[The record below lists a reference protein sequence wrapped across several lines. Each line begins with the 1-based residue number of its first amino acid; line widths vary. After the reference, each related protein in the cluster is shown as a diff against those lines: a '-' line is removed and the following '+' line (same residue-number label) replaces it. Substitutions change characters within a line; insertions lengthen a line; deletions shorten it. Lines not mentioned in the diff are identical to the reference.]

1 MKRRVAG
8 SRILV
13 TGASSGIG
21 RALAELAARRGA
33 RVVLAARSDDALTQ
47 LADSLRRDGADV
59 VAIRADVTLEADRR
73 LMLDA
78 ALQHFGGLDILVNNA
93 GILATGH
100 FADASPDR
108 LRQIMETNFFAAAE
122 LMRLAVPV
130 LRQGNRPMIVNIA
143 SVTGRRGVPAR
154 PEYSASKF
162 ALTGLS
168 EAVRAELSKDG
179 IDVLV
184 VHPCL
189 VNTALEK
196 NMLESKGRREWQDR
210 KMTPPDVVALK
221 TLRAIERGKHEIVI
235 GGSGRLMLLVNRVA
249 PRLVDCL
256 MARYVKKLYR
266 RAVNQSPDRN
276 IEHRS
281 EVAQSH

>member
-8 SRILV
+8 SRVLV

-21 RALAELAARRGA
+21 RSLAELAARRGA
-33 RVVLAARSDDALTQ
+33 RVVLAARSGDALTQ
-47 LADSLRRDGADV
+47 IADSLRREGADV
-59 VAIRADVTLEADRR
+59 VAVQADVTSDEDRRRLLEATVDR
-73 LMLDA
+73 
-78 ALQHFGGLDILVNNA
+78 FGGLDIIVNNA

-100 FADASPDR
+100 FADATPDR

-122 LMRLAVPV
+122 LMRLAVPL

-143 SVTGRRGVPAR
+143 SIAGRRGVPAR

-168 EAVRAELSKDG
+168 ESVRAELAKDG
-179 IDVLV
+179 VDVLV

-189 VNTALEK
+189 VNTALETS
-196 NMLESKGRREWQDR
+196 MLESRARREWQDR
-210 KMTPPDVVALK
+210 KMMSPDFVAAK
-221 TLRAIERGKHEIVI
+221 TVRAIERGSHEVTI
-235 GGSGRLMLLVNRVA
+235 GTGGRLMLLVNRFF

-256 MARYVKKLYR
+256 MARYVKRLYR
-266 RAVNQSPDRN
+266 HELGQGRG
-276 IEHRS
+276 S
-281 EVAQSH
+281 EEPHDSELAQSH

>member
-21 RALAELAARRGA
+21 RSLAEHAARRGA
-33 RVVLAARSDDALTQ
+33 RVILAARSEDGTRQ
-47 LADSLRRDGADV
+47 IADSLRRDGCEV
-59 VAIRADVTLEADRR
+59 VAIRGDVTCDEDRR
-73 LMLDA
+73 RMLDA
-78 ALQHFGGLDILVNNA
+78 AVQHFGGLDILVNNA

-100 FADASPDR
+100 FCDAAPDR

-122 LMRLAVPV
+122 LIRLAVPL
-130 LRQGNRPMIVNIA
+130 LRQGTRPMIVNIA

-179 IDVLV
+179 IEVLV

-196 NMLESKGRREWQDR
+196 NMLESRARREWQDH
-210 KMTPPDVVALK
+210 KMISPDIVALK
-221 TLRAIERGKHEIVI
+221 TLRAIERGTHEITI
-235 GGSGRLMLLVNRVA
+235 GTSGRLMLLVNRIA

-256 MARYVKKLYR
+256 MARYVKRLYR
-266 RAVNQSPDRN
+266 HTPQSPEDQASTRAAV
-276 IEHRS
+276 R
-281 EVAQSH
+281 